1 MDLQPDQRPALW
13 DDHVASYET
22 VFEPLTS
29 AFAAQAIDRLAIAVD
44 DRVIDVGAGCGAA
57 TLMLA
62 GRGARVLSVDASLRM
77 ARRTRERLGAA
88 TAPPRGTGVA
98 VMDGT
103 RLAVADASMDAAL
116 SVLGVVL
123 FPDAAAGM
131 AEIARVVRPGGRA
144 AVVTWTEPERYE
156 LMAELLAA
164 VRSVIPDFPP
174 PSSPPAQLRYRDPAV
189 FRDLLGQAGLL
200 DIVIERVSAPLV
212 APSSQWLAQR
222 IAFAPGMAAMVGA
235 LGPRRDDV
243 LDAFVHRLEISRGSG
258 ELRLQAVASI
268 GVGRVGPR

>member
-1 MDLQPDQRPALW
+1 
-13 DDHVASYET
+13 
-22 VFEPLTS
+22 
-29 AFAAQAIDRLAIAVD
+29 
-44 DRVIDVGAGCGAA
+44 
-57 TLMLA
+57 
-62 GRGARVLSVDASLRM
+62 
-77 ARRTRERLGAA
+77 
-88 TAPPRGTGVA
+88 
-98 VMDGT
+98 
-103 RLAVADASMDAAL
+103 MDAAL

-189 FRDLLGQAGLL
+189 FGDLLDEAGLL
-200 DIVIERVSAPLV
+200 DIVIERISAPLV
-212 APSSQWLAQR
+212 APSPRWLAQR

-235 LGPRRDDV
+235 LGPRRDAV
-243 LDAFVHRLEISRGSG
+243 LDTFVHRLETTRGSG
-258 ELRLQAVASI
+258 KLRLQAVASI